1 LKIQKTNPMI
11 IELIESLRRLAYENK
26 ARIWKD
32 LSKRLSRGT
41 RRIPAVNVGSISSHT
56 SPNDQ
61 VVVPGKVLGMG
72 QIDHPVTVASLSFS
86 EKAREKIT
94 KAGGEC
100 IGLLELVQRN
110 PRGSKVKII
119 S

>member
-1 LKIQKTNPMI
+1 MKIQKTNPLI
-11 IELIESLRRLAYENK
+11 IDLIESLRRLAYENK

-32 LSKRLSRGT
+32 LSKRLSKGT

-56 SPNDQ
+56 SANDQ
-61 VVVPGKVLGMG
+61 VVVPGKVLGVG
-72 QIDHPVTVASLSFS
+72 HIDHPVTVASISFS
-86 EKAREKIT
+86 GKAREKII

-100 IGLLELVQRN
+100 IGLLDLVERN
-110 PRGSKVKII
+110 PHGSNVKII